1 VRPGAGGGFALCSF
15 TQIVFQ
21 NLVGETVQEHGR
33 EAIDLMDPPSEHA
46 PLMCPSLSIVLP
58 VYNEEE
64 NVVRAVRAAA
74 ASAAALLP
82 DWEIVAVDDG
92 SNDGSRDAL
101 ARLEQ
106 EFRPRLR
113 LVVHSSNRGYGAAL
127 RSGFQ
132 AARGDLV
139 FYTDSDNQFDLTELA
154 DFLPLMTAVEVAVGY
169 RVDRKDSTLRRVSS
183 AVFNRLAAFVF
194 ELRLRDINCS
204 FKLFRRE
211 VLQQLTL
218 ESDGFF
224 IDTEIMARLR
234 LAGRH
239 LVERGVRH
247 LPRSAGRSKV
257 RPGDVVRTLVAIAR
271 MRWRIRASGR
281 AAAATRA
288 DGW

>member
-1 VRPGAGGGFALCSF
+1 MR
-15 TQIVFQ
+15 
-21 NLVGETVQEHGR
+21 
-33 EAIDLMDPPSEHA
+33 
-46 PLMCPSLSIVLP
+46 PSLSIVLP

-64 NVVRAVRAAA
+64 NVVRAVRAAV
-74 ASAAALLP
+74 ASVAALLP

-92 SNDGSRDAL
+92 SNDGSREAL

-106 EFRPRLR
+106 ELRPRLR
-113 LVVHSSNRGYGAAL
+113 LIVHSSNRGYGAAL

-154 DFLPLMTAVEVAVGY
+154 DFLPMMTEAEVAVGY
-169 RVDRKDSTLRRVSS
+169 RVERKDSIVRRVSS
-183 AVFNRLAAFVF
+183 AGFNHLAAFV
-194 ELRLRDINCS
+194 LDLQVRDINCS

-218 ESDGFF
+218 TSDDFF
-224 IDTEIMARLR
+224 IDTEMMVGLR

-247 LPRSAGRSKV
+247 MPRSAGRSKV

-281 AAAATRA
+281 AAAAPRA
-288 DGW
+288 DG